1 MRQKSV
7 TANLLSS
14 KINILLK
21 QNQSSLK
28 KQSNFY
34 KQDLVIGLANLLR
47 LASLNVISFIIVV
60 FI

>member
-7 TANLLSS
+7 TANFLSS

-21 QNQSSLK
+21 QNQPSLK

-47 LASLNVISFIIVV
+47 LASLKVISFITVV